1 MFNKMKLTTR
11 LNFLNVTVAIFT
23 LALVAVGYSMVT
35 RMSSSVSEMYNK
47 GLVGS
52 KLLSDGNNAVWELR
66 FGIANYTLANP
77 ENRKKILD
85 GRPKQY
91 DVLGESLKKYS
102 ELGIVSGQDAT
113 MKELQD
119 AFQQYKTGAPHWF
132 ELIDANKLDE
142 AADYRAKVTNVAGS
156 AMVKNVKILLEN
168 QLKINEEL
176 EKSSIDAADRAHN
189 LTLIM
194 GVAIFLLTSGFI
206 FLLARS
212 ITSPLNQLRAT
223 IVGVEKS
230 QDFTQRVKISSTD
243 EVGQIAKSFND
254 LMITLQQAFTQVL
267 GSVSKVSDAAQ
278 GLSASSSMA
287 SQMSSVQSETT
298 ASMAAAIEELTVSVQ
313 HVSESANE
321 ASAISQNSGNLSNE
335 GGEVITNAAS
345 EMSKIAETVRLAAQD
360 IEKLDK
366 HSNQVSSIV
375 QVIKEVADQT
385 NLLAL
390 NAAIEAARAGEQG
403 RGFAVVA
410 DEVRK
415 LAERTTRATE
425 EITKMI
431 GAMQQSAQAAVTT
444 MEAAVDQVSGGVE
457 MATQAGSAIVKIKQS
472 SEQVVGVVN
481 DITSALSEQTI
492 ASNAIATQVEKVA
505 QLTEENSAAISQ
517 TANAAKELH
526 ELADAMR
533 AAVTRFK
540 I

>member
-1 MFNKMKLTTR
+1 MFSKMKLTTR
-11 LNFLNVTVAIFT
+11 LNFLNVTVALFT

-91 DVLGESLKKYS
+91 DVLEESLKKYS

-119 AFQQYKTGAPHWF
+119 AYLQYKTGAPHWF
-132 ELIDANKLDE
+132 ELIDANKMDE

-156 AMVKNVKILLEN
+156 AMVKNLKTLLEN
-168 QLKINEEL
+168 QLTINDEL
-176 EKSSIDAADRAHN
+176 EKSSLAAADRAHN
-189 LTLIM
+189 LTIIM
-194 GVAIFLLTSGFI
+194 GLVIFLLTSGFI

-223 IVGVEKS
+223 IMGVEKN
-230 QDFTQRVKISSTD
+230 QDFTQRVQISSTD

-278 GLSASSSMA
+278 GLSASSSVA
-287 SQMSSVQSETT
+287 SQMSSEQSETT

-335 GGEVITNAAS
+335 GGEVITKATS
-345 EMSKIAETVRLAAQD
+345 EMSKIAETVRQAAQD

-457 MATQAGSAIVKIKQS
+457 MAIQAGSAIVKIKQS

-505 QLTEENSAAISQ
+505 QLTEVNSAAISQ
-517 TANAAKELH
+517 TANAAKDLH

-533 AAVTRFK
+533 ATVTRFK

>member
-1 MFNKMKLTTR
+1 MFSKMKLTTR
-11 LNFLNVTVAIFT
+11 LNFLNVTVALFT

-91 DVLGESLKKYS
+91 DVLEESLKKYS

-119 AFQQYKTGAPHWF
+119 AYLQYKTGAPHWF
-132 ELIDANKLDE
+132 ELIDANKMDE

-156 AMVKNVKILLEN
+156 AMVKNLKTLLEN
-168 QLKINEEL
+168 QLTINDEL
-176 EKSSIDAADRAHN
+176 EKSSLAAADRAHN
-189 LTLIM
+189 LTIIM
-194 GVAIFLLTSGFI
+194 GLVIFLLTSGFI

-223 IVGVEKS
+223 IMGVEKN
-230 QDFTQRVKISSTD
+230 QDFTQRVQISSTD

-254 LMITLQQAFTQVL
+254 LLITLQQAFTQVL

-278 GLSASSSMA
+278 GLSASSSVA
-287 SQMSSVQSETT
+287 SQMSSEQSETT

-335 GGEVITNAAS
+335 GGEVITKATS
-345 EMSKIAETVRLAAQD
+345 EMSKIAETVRQAAQD

-457 MATQAGSAIVKIKQS
+457 MAIQAGSAIVKIKQS

-505 QLTEENSAAISQ
+505 QLTEVNSAAISQ
-517 TANAAKELH
+517 TANAAKDLH

-533 AAVTRFK
+533 ATVTRFK